1 MLHFLKPK
9 VKKLKLLNLNIQFG
23 FSNKYYIYNNIKNNN
38 KIILSFY
45 LLELFEKQKLK
56 FTFSLSEKIIKKYI
70 LFIQKYYYK
79 RFNLSNIFE
88 LRLDNILFKLGYS
101 NTILQARQWII
112 HGHFFINFKLIR
124 NPGFL
129 IKKGDIIN
137 ISLRSYYIFN
147 ICKKNLYKKYIKNY
161 NIYPHFII
169 CNKTLLS
176 IIYSIIDIY
185 YNINEYNNILVVNFY
200 SH

>member
-101 NTILQARQWII
+101 NTILQARQ
-112 HGHFFINFKLIR
+112 
-124 NPGFL
+124 
-129 IKKGDIIN
+129 
-137 ISLRSYYIFN
+137 
-147 ICKKNLYKKYIKNY
+147 
-161 NIYPHFII
+161 
-169 CNKTLLS
+169 
-176 IIYSIIDIY
+176 
-185 YNINEYNNILVVNFY
+185 
-200 SH
+200 